1 MIPLTL
7 SIVGLFFLKYYV
19 RFRAK
24 VFFYECEIDSAS
36 HILIVGDDNSK
47 KIEKIFIQDKIN
59 YFIYRKLKYKI
70 VHQQIIPI
78 GLNYTRFIRENVSE
92 RYLQRGLSK

>member
-7 SIVGLFFLKYYV
+7 SVVGLFVLKYYV

-24 VFFYECEIDSAS
+24 VFFSDSDISKAS

-47 KIEKIFIQDKIN
+47 KI
-59 YFIYRKLKYKI
+59 
-70 VHQQIIPI
+70 
-78 GLNYTRFIRENVSE
+78 
-92 RYLQRGLSK
+92 

>member
-7 SIVGLFFLKYYV
+7 SVVGLFVLKYYV

-24 VFFYECEIDSAS
+24 TFFYESDVENAT

-47 KIEKIFIQDKIN
+47 KI
-59 YFIYRKLKYKI
+59 
-70 VHQQIIPI
+70 
-78 GLNYTRFIRENVSE
+78 
-92 RYLQRGLSK
+92 